1 MRTVVVVFAL
11 LSLPGCA
18 QVQKED
24 LSNQRSALEA
34 EIQKAVA
41 RLDQKITAVDTKYA
55 NMLALE
61 QSVKNGLT
69 KIDSQG
75 KLLED
80 SNKVMTQIV
89 QTQRNALREQLKS
102 IEDQLEGLQKK

>member
-1 MRTVVVVFAL
+1 MKTCIVLF
-11 LSLPGCA
+11 SLFCVAGCA
-18 QVQKED
+18 DVSKQDVD
-24 LSNQRSALEA
+24 NTRLGLEA
-34 EIQKAVA
+34 QLSKAVA
-41 RLDQKITAVDTKYA
+41 NLEAKITAVDTKYA

-89 QTQRNALREQLKS
+89 QAQRSALREQL
-102 IEDQLEGLQKK
+102 